1 MNDASARSGATQG
14 RAFPESAGGLLCIFL
29 VARLHEVACARKRNP
44 WFRVRPSD
52 VHCAR
57 GMSPKRVSRI
67 SGVCDGGFF
76 FSQSST
82 AGTHINGKRNFVAST
97 LLSRTAGWPPLRFQ
111 GWVLPSLCSAH
122 SIPLWQILIF
132 AITSAPQASPS
143 ANPSCTY
150 PQCTSIFRPPASS
163 RFPPTC
169 RDRARPARRLDP

>member
-1 MNDASARSGATQG
+1 MRLQV
-14 RAFPESAGGLLCIFL
+14 
-29 VARLHEVACARKRNP
+29 VARLKVAPFQNLLEDCCAFFLSPDSMKSRARAKEIHGSEFDPAMSIAQGACRQKGFHEFLAFVMVVSSSASRAQLAPISMESGILWHLHFSVAP
-44 WFRVRPSD
+44 P
-52 VHCAR
+52 
-57 GMSPKRVSRI
+57 
-67 SGVCDGGFF
+67 GG
-76 FSQSST
+76 
-82 AGTHINGKRNFVAST
+82 
-97 LLSRTAGWPPLRFQ
+97 PPLRFQ